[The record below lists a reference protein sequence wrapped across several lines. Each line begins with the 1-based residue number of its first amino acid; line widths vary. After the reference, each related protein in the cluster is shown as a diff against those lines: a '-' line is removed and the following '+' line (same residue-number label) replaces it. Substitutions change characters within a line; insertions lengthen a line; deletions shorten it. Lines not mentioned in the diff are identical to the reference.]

1 MALDYEERRKHNELL
16 KSHGYRW
23 SKQDSQWILK
33 DPQGQITTIEEA
45 LKTIALQEKNAKR
58 ITKAGTIKKAATTTA
73 THAQSPATQHVDPE
87 GREAVQRW
95 AQIVMRHH
103 PLILYTQAIGNGND
117 AEIIDIALVDLYG
130 RLAFH
135 SSVQPSQ
142 LPLWSN
148 DPQITIDNDLLRQ
161 APTFGDLWKKL
172 RPALTGY
179 EIIAYD
185 AATNLRNLRLAAARS
200 QFVLPAIIS
209 HCLQKQYTIY
219 TGGIQ
224 GEREARPATFAEACA
239 AFQIAIDPHNVHN
252 ARSNAEATRLLIIAM
267 ATASQTT

>member
-58 ITKAGTIKKAATTTA
+58 ITKAAKAATTT
-73 THAQSPATQHVDPE
+73 TVTTTQSPATPHVDPE

-267 ATASQTT
+267 ATASQTA

>member
-23 SKQDSQWILK
+23 SKKDSQWILK

-45 LKTIALQEKNAKR
+45 LKTIALHEKNAKR
-58 ITKAGTIKKAATTTA
+58 ITKATKTATTTTA
-73 THAQSPATQHVDPE
+73 DYPQSPAAPHADPD

-103 PLILYTQAIGNGND
+103 PLILYTQAIGSGND

-135 SSVQPSQ
+135 SPVQPSQ

-161 APTFGDLWKKL
+161 APNFGELWKKL
-172 RPALTGY
+172 RPALTSY
-179 EIIAYD
+179 ETIIYD

-200 QFVLPAIIS
+200 QLVLPAIIS
-209 HCLQKQYTIY
+209 HCLQKQYAIY
-219 TGGIQ
+219 TGGIH
-224 GEREARPATFAEACA
+224 GEREKRPTAFVEACA

-267 ATASQTT
+267 ATANHTA